1 MIIWRKF
8 RIAIKVLDEDLR
20 FFEHLLE
27 EYPEDI
33 TVSYDTGADG
43 LSIVQVIIDVTN
55 VMVPAVVSVVGL
67 LLTYKAQIK
76 TEQLHQKELE
86 LKEKEIELNA
96 QAKEEV
102 EIRVTNSG
110 ETSILIKSNDL
121 KSDGVMK
128 DSVDAIVNRVREALE
143 NESS

>member
-110 ETSILIKSNDL
+110 ETSSLIKSNDL

-143 NESS
+143 NECS

>member
-20 FFEHLLE
+20 FFEDLLE

-143 NESS
+143 NECS

>member
-33 TVSYDTGADG
+33 TVNYDTGADG

-110 ETSILIKSNDL
+110 ETSSLIKSNDL

-143 NESS
+143 NECS

>member
-1 MIIWRKF
+1 M
-8 RIAIKVLDEDLR
+8 IAIKVLDEDLR
-20 FFEHLLE
+20 FFEDLLE

-43 LSIVQVIIDVTN
+43 LSVVQVIIDVTN
-55 VMVPAVVSVVGL
+55 VMVPAVVSVVGM

-110 ETSILIKSNDL
+110 ETSILIISNDL

>member
-1 MIIWRKF
+1 M
-8 RIAIKVLDEDLR
+8 IAIKVLDEDLR
-20 FFEHLLE
+20 FFEDLLE

-33 TVSYDTGADG
+33 TVSSDTGADG

-86 LKEKEIELNA
+86 LREKEIELNA

-102 EIRVTNSG
+102 EIRITNSG

>member
-76 TEQLHQKELE
+76 TKQLHQKELE

-96 QAKEEV
+96 QTKEEV

-143 NESS
+143 NECS

>member
-20 FFEHLLE
+20 LFEHLLE

-143 NESS
+143 NECS

>member
-1 MIIWRKF
+1 M
-8 RIAIKVLDEDLR
+8 IAIKVLDEDLR
-20 FFEHLLE
+20 FFEDLLE

-33 TVSYDTGADG
+33 TVSYDIGADG

-55 VMVPAVVSVVGL
+55 VMIPAVVSVVGL

-128 DSVDAIVNRVREALE
+128 DSVDVIVNRVREALE

>member
-1 MIIWRKF
+1 M
-8 RIAIKVLDEDLR
+8 IAIKVLDEDLR
-20 FFEHLLE
+20 FFEDLLE
-27 EYPEDI
+27 KYSEDI

-102 EIRVTNSG
+102 EIRVTNRG

>member
-27 EYPEDI
+27 EYLEDI

-143 NESS
+143 NECN

>member
-1 MIIWRKF
+1 M
-8 RIAIKVLDEDLR
+8 R

-67 LLTYKAQIK
+67 LWTYKAQIK

-96 QAKEEV
+96 QATEEV

-143 NESS
+143 NECS

>member
-1 MIIWRKF
+1 M
-8 RIAIKVLDEDLR
+8 IAIKVLDEDLR
-20 FFEHLLE
+20 FFEDLLE

-76 TEQLHQKELE
+76 TKQLHQKELE

-96 QAKEEV
+96 QTKEEV

-128 DSVDAIVNRVREALE
+128 DSIDAIVNRVREALE

>member
-86 LKEKEIELNA
+86 FKEKEIELNA

-121 KSDGVMK
+121 KSDAVMK
-128 DSVDAIVNRVREALE
+128 DSIDAIVNRVREALE

>member
-1 MIIWRKF
+1 M
-8 RIAIKVLDEDLR
+8 R

-33 TVSYDTGADG
+33 TVNYDTGADG

-110 ETSILIKSNDL
+110 ETSSLIKSNDL

-143 NESS
+143 NECN

>member
-1 MIIWRKF
+1 MKIC
-8 RIAIKVLDEDLR
+8 V

-128 DSVDAIVNRVREALE
+128 DNVDAIVNRVREALE
-143 NESS
+143 NECS

>member
-1 MIIWRKF
+1 M
-8 RIAIKVLDEDLR
+8 IAIKVLDEDLR
-20 FFEHLLE
+20 FFEDLLE

-33 TVSYDTGADG
+33 IVSYDTGADG

>member
-1 MIIWRKF
+1 MIIWRKL

-33 TVSYDTGADG
+33 TVNYDTGADG

-110 ETSILIKSNDL
+110 ETSSLIKSNDL

-143 NESS
+143 NECN

>member
-1 MIIWRKF
+1 M
-8 RIAIKVLDEDLR
+8 IAIKVLDEDLR
-20 FFEHLLE
+20 FFEDLLE

-76 TEQLHQKELE
+76 NEQLHQKELE
-86 LKEKEIELNA
+86 LKEKEIGLNA

-102 EIRVTNSG
+102 EIRVTNRG
-110 ETSILIKSNDL
+110 ETSILIKTNDL
-121 KSDGVMK
+121 KSDGEMK
-128 DSVDAIVNRVREALE
+128 DSIDAIVNRVREALE

>member
-1 MIIWRKF
+1 M
-8 RIAIKVLDEDLR
+8 LGCEN
-20 FFEHLLE
+20 E

-55 VMVPAVVSVVGL
+55 VMVPAIVSVVGL
-67 LLTYKAQIK
+67 LLTYKTQIK

-86 LKEKEIELNA
+86 LKEKEIELNV

-102 EIRVTNSG
+102 EIRITNSG

>member
-1 MIIWRKF
+1 M
-8 RIAIKVLDEDLR
+8 IAIKVLDEDLH
-20 FFEHLLE
+20 FFDDLLE

-76 TEQLHQKELE
+76 TEQLHQKELG
-86 LKEKEIELNA
+86 LKEKEIELNT

-110 ETSILIKSNDL
+110 EMSILIKSNDL
-121 KSDGVMK
+121 KSNGVMK
-128 DSVDAIVNRVREALE
+128 DSVDTIVNRVREALE
-143 NESS
+143 NECS

>member
-1 MIIWRKF
+1 M
-8 RIAIKVLDEDLR
+8 IAIKVLDEDLR
-20 FFEHLLE
+20 FFEDLLE

-43 LSIVQVIIDVTN
+43 VSIVQVIIDVTN

-102 EIRVTNSG
+102 EIRVTNNG

>member
-1 MIIWRKF
+1 M
-8 RIAIKVLDEDLR
+8 IAIKVLDEDLR
-20 FFEHLLE
+20 FFEDLLE

-76 TEQLHQKELE
+76 TKQLHQKELE

-96 QAKEEV
+96 QTKEEV

-128 DSVDAIVNRVREALE
+128 DSIDAIVNRVREALE
-143 NESS
+143 NESSW